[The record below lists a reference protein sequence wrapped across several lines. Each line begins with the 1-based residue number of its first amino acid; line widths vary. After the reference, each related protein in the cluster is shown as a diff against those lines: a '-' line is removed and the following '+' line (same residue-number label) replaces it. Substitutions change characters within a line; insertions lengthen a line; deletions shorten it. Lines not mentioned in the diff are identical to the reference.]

1 MKGEGFA
8 TALAVALCA
17 AVGSAQEATQR
28 VDIVRVI
35 GCLRH
40 TVPDVWILSAATDP
54 VTVSRGSEPVQ
65 PPPSTTGTNEFKLI
79 GTEEFALPSRKDHLV
94 SVKGLLIKATPMS
107 RLNITS
113 MTTLADSCV
122 AAKK

>member
-1 MKGEGFA
+1 MRGAGLL
-8 TALAVALCA
+8 TAIVALF
-17 AVGSAQEATQR
+17 AVVSSAQEANQR

-40 TVPDVWILSAATDP
+40 TAPDVWFLSAATDP
-54 VTVSRGSEPVQ
+54 VTVLRGAEPVQ

-79 GTEEFALPSRKDHLV
+79 GTEEFNLPSRKDHLV

-107 RLNITS
+107 RLNLTS
-113 MTTLADSCV
+113 MTTLADSCA

>member
-1 MKGEGFA
+1 MKGEGVA
-8 TALAVALCA
+8 TALAVALFA

-65 PPPSTTGTNEFKLI
+65 PPPNEP
-79 GTEEFALPSRKDHLV
+79 TAAPSAGRHIAPD
-94 SVKGLLIKATPMS
+94 G
-107 RLNITS
+107 
-113 MTTLADSCV
+113 ADKRP
-122 AAKK
+122 ARPPAE